1 MKLVGR
7 FISTVLKDLKNE
19 STIDK
24 VRKEVSQLC
33 ARFPLYADRIARG

>member
-19 STIDK
+19 STIGK
-24 VRKEVSQLC
+24 VRKEVSELC
-33 ARFPLYADRIARG
+33 ERFPLYADRIKKG